1 MQDQDNLMQDQDNLI
16 QDQDNLFNLV
26 TFNITSG
33 VDWLY
38 CVIIS

>member
-1 MQDQDNLMQDQDNLI
+1 MQDQDNLMQDQENLM

-26 TFNITSG
+26 TFHRTSG